1 MGDDEIKL
9 VRRKL
14 KWKHQPF
21 DIPEKL
27 LEDWREIGNKGEKI
41 EEQWKKILDKKNSKI
56 KEEYERL
63 IKGELPLNLDKILA
77 DEKLKFSQSK
87 PKWQRDSALLIL

>member
-9 VRRKL
+9 DRRKL

-41 EEQWKKILDKKNSKI
+41 EEQWDKILDKKNDKI

-63 IKGELPLNLDKILA
+63 
-77 DEKLKFSQSK
+77 
-87 PKWQRDSALLIL
+87 